1 LQIDSWAAE
10 NSSMPQPLLI
20 ERKMELSHTRFI
32 SGAQAT
38 LIFAVA
44 LVATPTKAHASI
56 DSFLTIDGG
65 GGNDGGSSGSGVGG
79 STLTGWFV
87 QMLDAIGIR

>member
-1 LQIDSWAAE
+1 MKHKLTY
-10 NSSMPQPLLI
+10 PL
-20 ERKMELSHTRFI
+20 
-32 SGAQAT
+32 AT

-56 DSFLTIDGG
+56 DSYLTIDGG
-65 GGNDGGSSGSGVGG
+65 GGNDGSSSGSGVGG

-87 QMLDAIGIR
+87 QLLDAIGIR